1 MNDWKSIYQERVTTA
16 DEAVKL
22 VKSNQRWLVGH
33 NSSEPQVLMEALC
46 RRADELENVG
56 LWQGLNIGKAEY
68 AKPQYEGHLY
78 VDSVFVGPSTRD
90 AINTQR
96 GHFTPLHL
104 SLINRA
110 LQERTVPLD
119 GFFTSVTP
127 PDENGYC
134 NFGVS
139 GDYAMDCRDY
149 CKTIIA
155 TVNKRMPWVCSD
167 GDRNLIHVSE
177 IDAFVEIDEPVF
189 AIPKILDSDP
199 ITVQIGKNIAV
210 LIEDGATLQMG
221 QGQVPNAILKFLSDK
236 KDLGVHTEV
245 FSDNLIPLIEQ
256 GVITGMK
263 KNIDVG
269 KIVSTFVQGTEDL
282 YKYVDHNELIKI
294 MPGHYTNNPAVIAQ
308 NDKVVAINSALQVD
322 LTGQICAEAIGTRI
336 ISGLGGQLDFLRGA
350 SYSKGGKP
358 VIALPSTAKGGTV
371 SRIIATLPFGTPVT
385 TSRNDAFWVV
395 TEYGA
400 VNLFAMPILKR
411 AEALIGI
418 AHPNFRKLLEK
429 DFEAYLQTMH

>member
-1 MNDWKSIYQERVTTA
+1 
-16 DEAVKL
+16 
-22 VKSNQRWLVGH
+22 
-33 NSSEPQVLMEALC
+33 
-46 RRADELENVG
+46 
-56 LWQGLNIGKAEY
+56 
-68 AKPQYEGHLY
+68 
-78 VDSVFVGPSTRD
+78 
-90 AINTQR
+90 
-96 GHFTPLHL
+96 
-104 SLINRA
+104 
-110 LQERTVPLD
+110 
-119 GFFTSVTP
+119 
-127 PDENGYC
+127 
-134 NFGVS
+134 
-139 GDYAMDCRDY
+139 
-149 CKTIIA
+149 
-155 TVNKRMPWVCSD
+155 
-167 GDRNLIHVSE
+167 
-177 IDAFVEIDEPVF
+177 
-189 AIPKILDSDP
+189 
-199 ITVQIGKNIAV
+199 
-210 LIEDGATLQMG
+210 
-221 QGQVPNAILKFLSDK
+221 
-236 KDLGVHTEV
+236 
-245 FSDNLIPLIEQ
+245 
-256 GVITGMK
+256 MK

-418 AHPNFRKLLEK
+418 AHPNFRKQLEK